1 MTDQS
6 SIKLPEASRRRFLQG
21 AGATSLG
28 LVVGFHWLP
37 RTALAQAKAAGEP
50 QMMNAFIRIAPDN
63 TVTVLSKHLEMGQ
76 GVYTGLSTIVAE
88 ELDADWSQMRA
99 EGAPADAKTYANLAF
114 GMQGTGG
121 STAIANSYDQLRKAG
136 ATARAM
142 LVAAAAEQWK
152 VPAQDITVS
161 KGVVSHAGSGR
172 KASFGQLAAKA
183 ATMTPPAE
191 VPLKDP
197 AKFVYI
203 GKKVARIDSR
213 AKGNGTAQYTI
224 DVKLPGMLTALLQ
237 RAPQFGATVKSFDA
251 GKAKAVPGVV
261 DVVQISN
268 GVAVVAKN
276 FWSAKLGR
284 EALTVEW
291 DDAAAEKRGS
301 DQILAEYKELAKKPG
316 LPARKEGNVD
326 EAFAKAAKIIEA
338 SYDFPYLAHA
348 PMEPLDVVVKLDTQ
362 GADIRGCEIWAGDQ
376 FQTPDQMN
384 AARVLGLKPEQV
396 KINTLFAGG
405 SFGRRATTMSDYI
418 VEGAEIAKAIG
429 AKEGTRGAPVKLMW
443 TREDDIQGGRY
454 RPMYHHVLKAGVD
467 AQGNITAWQ
476 HRIVGQSIIAGTPFE
491 QVMVKDGIDATSVE
505 GAANLPYA
513 IPNMSVE
520 LHTTRTGVTVL
531 WWRSVGSTHTA
542 FATEVF
548 LDEIAAATGQDPVAL
563 RRKLL
568 TRHPRH
574 LGVLNLAAEKA
585 GWGKPLPAGRLRGIA
600 VHESFSSYVAEV
612 AEVSLKPDGSW
623 KVEKIVAAV
632 DCGQPINPD
641 IIRAQVE
648 SGIGFGLSATIK
660 PGISLSNGTVEQS
673 NFHDYEVLRI
683 HEMPQVEVH
692 IVPSREKPTGIGE
705 PGTPP
710 VAPAVANALMS
721 GTKQVYRALPLPAT
735 ATKSA

>member
-1 MTDQS
+1 MTDQTK
-6 SIKLPEASRRRFLQG
+6 IQLPTASRRRFLQG
-21 AGATSLG
+21 AGAASLG
-28 LVVGFHWLP
+28 LVVGFHWAP
-37 RTALAQAKAAGEP
+37 RNVMAQAAAAP
-50 QMMNAFIRIAPDN
+50 TMMNAFIRIAPDN

-76 GVYTGLSTIVAE
+76 GVYTGLATIVAE
-88 ELDADWSQMRA
+88 ELDADWAQIRA
-99 EGAPADAKTYANLAF
+99 EGAPADAKLYNNLAF
-114 GMQGTGG
+114 GPVQGTGG
-121 STAIANSYDQLRKAG
+121 STAIANSWDQLRKAG
-136 ATARAM
+136 ATARAL

-152 VPAQDITVS
+152 VPAAEIVVN
-161 KGVVSHAGSGR
+161 KGVVSHKSGK

-191 VPLKDP
+191 VQLKDP
-197 AKFVYI
+197 ARFQYI
-203 GKKVARIDSR
+203 GKSVARLDSR
-213 AKGNGTAQYTI
+213 AKSNGTAQFTI

-237 RAPQFGATVKSFDA
+237 RAPLFGATMKSFDA
-251 GKAKAVPGVV
+251 TKAKAVPGVV

-276 FWSAKLGR
+276 FWAASKGR
-284 EALTVEW
+284 EALVIEW
-291 DDAAAEKRGS
+291 DETNAEKRGS
-301 DQILAEYKELAKKPG
+301 DQIMAEYKELAKKPG
-316 LPARKEGNVD
+316 LPARKEGNID
-326 EAFAKAAKIIEA
+326 EAFAKAAKVIEA
-338 SYDFPYLAHA
+338 TYDFPYLAHA
-348 PMEPLDVVVKLDTQ
+348 PMEPLDCVVKLDAS
-362 GADIRGCEIWAGDQ
+362 GAEIWAGDQ
-376 FQTPDQMN
+376 FQTIDQMN

-405 SFGRRATTMSDYI
+405 SFGRRANTVSDYI

-429 AKEGTRGAPVKLMW
+429 GRAPVKLVW

-454 RPMYHHVLKAGVD
+454 RPMYHHALKAGID
-467 AQGNITAWQ
+467 AQGNIIAWQ

-491 QVMVKDGIDATSVE
+491 QFMVKDGIDATSVE

-520 LHTTRTGVTVL
+520 LHTTKTGVTVL

-548 LDEIAAATGQDPVAL
+548 LDEIASATNQDPLAL

-568 TRHPRH
+568 TKHPRH

-585 GWGKPLPAGRLRGIA
+585 GWGKPLPAGKMRGIA

-612 AEVSLKPDGSW
+612 AEVALQPDGSW
-623 KVEKIVAAV
+623 KVDKVVAAV
-632 DCGQPINPD
+632 DCGIAINPA

-660 PGISLSNGTVEQS
+660 PGLSLKDGRVEQS

-683 HEMPQVEVH
+683 HEMPKIEVH
-692 IVPSREKPTGIGE
+692 IVPSKEKPTGIGE

-710 VAPAVANALMS
+710 VAPAVANALMA
-721 GTKQVYRALPLPAT
+721 GTKQVFRALPLPEAV
-735 ATKSA
+735 KSA